1 LNFFIPKRQFFT
13 KLKEMKKLI
22 CTSIFAVLAAMATVS
37 AQSDPEEYL
46 GLPGDNLNLYA
57 VMNLFQESETLEAF
71 EKNINDEN
79 SRINNLDLN
88 GDNMVDYITVTDY
101 ADGDVHTIV
110 LRTALSRNEYQDL
123 AVFTVEKLR
132 NGEVRIQLIGDEA
145 LYGRNYIVEPIYAE
159 TPNPG
164 YKGRTV
170 YRDNVTVVTT
180 TYYEVAAWPVIRFM
194 YNPYYVSWRSSWY
207 WGYYPVYW
215 NPWRPYYWHYY
226 YGYHSHWYPH
236 YYSHYRHWHQPRYYG
251 YNDYYY
257 RNVRAYSPNV
267 SKRISE
273 GHYKQTYSR
282 PESRRD
288 GEALY
293 ASTRG
298 TRSSSE
304 RPTAA
309 SSSDRRSP
317 TATGSS
323 SRPTAASSSDRRS
336 PAATGSSS
344 RPAASSGT
352 DRRRPAAT
360 GNSSRPAASSGT
372 DRRSPAATGSSSRPA
387 ASSGQNGEVRRSTSD
402 VVKSAPASAT
412 RSSSSPE
419 TNRQST
425 AQRSQSTVQ
434 RSSQAPAQRSQSTV
448 QRSQAPQSSA
458 QRSQSTVQ
466 RSQAPAQ
473 RSQPSASR
481 SQSTVQKSSPSAS
494 RGSSAPA
501 ARSQSSSR
509 SSEGRS
515 SSAPSRSSSTSSK
528 SSSSKSS
535 DSNSRSSRR

>member
-1 LNFFIPKRQFFT
+1 
-13 KLKEMKKLI
+13 MKKLI
-22 CTSIFAVLAAMATVS
+22 CTSIFAVLAAVATVS
-37 AQSDPEEYL
+37 AQNDPKEYL

-101 ADGDVHTIV
+101 VDGDVHTIV

-132 NGEVRIQLIGDEA
+132 NGAVQIQLIGDEA

-180 TYYEVAAWPVIRFM
+180 TYYEVAAWPVIRFI

-215 NPWRPYYWHYY
+215 NPWRPYYYHYY
-226 YGYHSHWYPH
+226 YGYHSNWYPH

-267 SKRISE
+267 SRRITE

-282 PESRRD
+282 PETRRD

-293 ASTRG
+293 ASTSG
-298 TRSSSE
+298 TRRSS
-304 RPTAA
+304 A
-309 SSSDRRSP
+309 
-317 TATGSS
+317 
-323 SRPTAASSSDRRS
+323 
-336 PAATGSSS
+336 
-344 RPAASSGT
+344 RPAAST
-352 DRRRPAAT
+352 
-360 GNSSRPAASSGT
+360 GT

-387 ASSGQNGEVRRSTSD
+387 ASTGTDRRSPATASSRSNGSQYSGQNGEVRRSTSD
-402 VVKSAPASAT
+402 VVKSAPASST
-412 RSSSSPE
+412 RSSSTPE
-419 TNRQST
+419 ATRQSTTQRSQSTVQRSSQAPAQRSQST
-425 AQRSQSTVQ
+425 AQRAQSTVQ

-448 QRSQAPQSSA
+448 QRSQSSG
-458 QRSQSTVQ
+458 
-466 RSQAPAQ
+466 
-473 RSQPSASR
+473 SR
-481 SQSTVQKSSPSAS
+481 SSGTVQKSSPSVSQRSSAPAARS
-494 RGSSAPA
+494 QSSSGSSAPA

-509 SSEGRS
+509 SSAPAARS
-515 SSAPSRSSSTSSK
+515 QS
-528 SSSSKSS
+528 
-535 DSNSRSSRR
+535 